1 MIWHDASNST
11 RSYVSGLIIMQ
22 NFVTSHRYYIG
33 LLAGLLA
40 VFLVSPFFGH
50 GSSGRLLL
58 AAALIF
64 TLLFCILVISH
75 NRKLIVIAGLLSLP
89 LMISSIGAL
98 VGLELIISSLF
109 SACCGIALILMI
121 VSVMLRDMFVS
132 TRVDGAL
139 IIGSICLYL
148 LLGLMWGFIYIAI
161 DQLYPD
167 SFNYDF
173 LHIIEVYDPMPELM
187 YFSMVTLT
195 TLGYGDITPLSS
207 PARAMATMQAVTGQ
221 IYLTVLVARLVGMH
235 IAQKQKGE

>member
-1 MIWHDASNST
+1 MHNIQLVLGLSAFERTERSLSIACVVSESLAS
-11 RSYVSGLIIMQ
+11 L
-22 NFVTSHRYYIG
+22 
-33 LLAGLLA
+33 
-40 VFLVSPFFGH
+40 
-50 GSSGRLLL
+50 
-58 AAALIF
+58 
-64 TLLFCILVISH
+64 
-75 NRKLIVIAGLLSLP
+75 
-89 LMISSIGAL
+89 
-98 VGLELIISSLF
+98 SSL
-109 SACCGIALILMI
+109 
-121 VSVMLRDMFVS
+121 S